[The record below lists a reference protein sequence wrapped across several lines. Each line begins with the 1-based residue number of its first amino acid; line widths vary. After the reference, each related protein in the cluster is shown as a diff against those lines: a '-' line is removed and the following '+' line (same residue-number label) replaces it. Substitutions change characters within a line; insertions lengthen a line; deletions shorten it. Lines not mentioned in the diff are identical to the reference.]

1 MLILYKYDDN
11 NVMIFS
17 TFDTVH
23 LLILS
28 GKSNIINKLISYC
41 IRPDFIM
48 LILGVKM
55 ILDLLFA
62 NKLYNDFVNMLY

>member
-23 LLILS
+23 LLILL
-28 GKSNIINKLISYC
+28 GKSNIIK
-41 IRPDFIM
+41 
-48 LILGVKM
+48 
-55 ILDLLFA
+55 
-62 NKLYNDFVNMLY
+62 

>member
-23 LLILS
+23 LLILL

-55 ILDLLFA
+55 ILDLLFV

>member
-23 LLILS
+23 LLILL
-28 GKSNIINKLISYC
+28 GKSGIINKLISYC
-41 IRPDFIM
+41 IRPEFIM
-48 LILGVKM
+48 LILVDR
-55 ILDLLFA
+55 IIWI
-62 NKLYNDFVNMLY
+62 YYS